1 MGKPCDGAASYAAV
15 VASGTQT
22 PVHALDAV
30 SRSPAIDS
38 APPVAPNLARA
49 PEVHQIHKNF
59 LETLVFKGIST
70 PLALVLVVIQSRFLH
85 ASGRGTFVLV
95 VLSVTILARLL
106 GQLGYAV
113 TNRMQ
118 RRGLELRQLVH
129 AAFAV
134 GAVLGVGG
142 IALIVGWGALTPG
155 VGAKVAAIA
164 ACALVPTVLWQ
175 SISGVL
181 LGVGRVRLWNVI
193 QTLPPVGTFIG
204 MLVLVVGLH
213 GGVRGAVLA
222 WTLAHVFT
230 ALFSLTATRGI
241 WMPLP
246 LSRLLDL
253 FNLELA
259 RLALTMGAVQVV
271 NLISYRIELFVLDRY
286 RGIGR
291 VGVYS
296 IAVQTGE
303 MLWLVAGAIAAAV
316 TAPTLHENEQQA
328 ASLIVRSALKSLAY
342 TAAIAVVV
350 GTAAPLLIPALLG
363 HSFSGAARPLAF
375 LLPGIVA
382 YAPVT
387 VLVVYLSVRRGQ
399 PKLSLAVSIVG
410 MLVTLIAALAL
421 IPRHGAS
428 GAAIASSLGYFAGA
442 ALAWT
447 FLARL
452 ARATV
457 PATAP

>member
-1 MGKPCDGAASYAAV
+1 
-15 VASGTQT
+15 
-22 PVHALDAV
+22 
-30 SRSPAIDS
+30 
-38 APPVAPNLARA
+38 
-49 PEVHQIHKNF
+49 
-59 LETLVFKGIST
+59 
-70 PLALVLVVIQSRFLH
+70 
-85 ASGRGTFVLV
+85 
-95 VLSVTILARLL
+95 
-106 GQLGYAV
+106 
-113 TNRMQ
+113 MQ

-155 VGAKVAAIA
+155 VGTKVAAIA

-193 QTLPPVGTFIG
+193 QTLPPVGTLIG

-222 WTLAHVFT
+222 WTLAHVLT

-253 FNLELA
+253 FNVELA

-316 TAPTLHENEQQA
+316 TAPALEENEQQA
-328 ASLIVRSALKSLAY
+328 ASLIARSALKSLAY
-342 TAAIAVVV
+342 TAAIAIVV
-350 GTAAPLLIPALLG
+350 GAAAPFLIPALLG
-363 HSFSGAARPLAF
+363 HSFSGAARLPAPRDRRLRARDGPRRLSLRAAGPTETQPRRIDRGNARHPCSGASADSASRRQRGSHRELARV
-375 LLPGIVA
+375 P
-382 YAPVT
+382 
-387 VLVVYLSVRRGQ
+387 RRGR
-399 PKLSLAVSIVG
+399 PRVD
-410 MLVTLIAALAL
+410 
-421 IPRHGAS
+421 IPR
-428 GAAIASSLGYFAGA
+428 AARPHSYFRNGPMRG
-442 ALAWT
+442 L
-447 FLARL
+447 
-452 ARATV
+452 V
-457 PATAP
+457 